1 MNTSLKSSPRGE
13 IVNNNQYTNVS
24 EQEARCLAQIVQ
36 EMYRNSGIPYEVKQ
50 TMHSDRSPEASMT
63 INHTGIT
70 FRVGLNCK
78 TTRTITFTPKGVLK

>member
-1 MNTSLKSSPRGE
+1 MNTSLNSSPQRE
-13 IVNNNQYTNVS
+13 FVNNKQYTNVS

-36 EMYRNSGIPYEVKQ
+36 EMYRNSDIPYEVRQ
-50 TMHSDRSPEASMT
+50 TMHLDRSPEASIT

>member
-1 MNTSLKSSPRGE
+1 MNTSLNSSPRGE
-13 IVNNNQYTNVS
+13 IVNNKQYTNVS